1 MDRKYSLPSN
11 SELLMSMFV
20 LASLD
25 LLRHST
31 ALLAPRDDS
40 TSAHAHTFVYKRH
53 EKLRM
58 RTAKRKTAEC
68 EPRSANHGVRT
79 AERSA
84 NRGVRTA
91 EYEPRSANRGLR
103 TAECELRT
111 TNYELGTAEHEPR
124 TGNSIDKRVGTAEH
138 EPRTAK
144 CQP

>member
-68 EPRSANHGVRT
+68 EPRSANRG
-79 AERSA
+79 AECEPRST

-91 EYEPRSANRGLR
+91 DCERRSANY
-103 TAECELRT
+103 ELRT
-111 TNYELGTAEHEPR
+111 TNWEPR
-124 TGNSIDKRVGTAEH
+124 STNREREIRLTKEW
-138 EPRTAK
+138 EPRSTNREPPSANREL
-144 CQP
+144 